1 MGNKVN
7 PHGFRLGVNK
17 GWNSVWYAPKQQFAD
32 LLLED
37 LKVREFIRNTLQS
50 AGVDNV
56 RVKRSNNKVLVE
68 VTVARPG
75 VVIGRG
81 GSSIE
86 ELKKKLKRMIKG
98 DVELKIFEVKRP
110 ETLARLI
117 AENIKAQV
125 TRRVV
130 PKYAIQREIEN
141 AKASGIVKGIRV
153 WISGRIKGA
162 EIARTEKF
170 QWGSVP
176 LQTLRADIDYE
187 YVVAQ
192 VPNAGKQGIKVW
204 VNLGEKTSI
213 QEAEN

>member
-1 MGNKVN
+1 MGQKVN

-17 GWNSVWYAPKQQFAD
+17 LWNSVWYAPKEQFAD
-32 LLLED
+32 LLHED
-37 LKVREFIRNTLQS
+37 LRVKDFIRNELQS
-50 AGVDNV
+50 AGVDTI
-56 RVKRSNNKVLVE
+56 RIKRSMNKVLVE

-86 ELKKKLKRMIKG
+86 ELKKKLKRSVKG
-98 DVELKIFEVKRP
+98 DVELKIFEAKRP
-110 ETLARLI
+110 EALARLI
-117 AENIKAQV
+117 AENIKSQV

-130 PKYAIQREIEN
+130 PKYAMSREIDN
-141 AKASGIVKGIRV
+141 ARNSGIVKGIRIWV
-153 WISGRIKGA
+153 SGRIKGA
-162 EIARTEKF
+162 EIARTEKA

-176 LQTLRADIDYE
+176 LQTLRADIDYA

-204 VNLGEKTSI
+204 VNLGEKTTTQDS
-213 QEAEN
+213 E